1 MIIIS
6 GSNKGGA
13 GKTTTAVNLAVALA
27 IRGHDVCLFNADKQR
42 SAANWYDTREENGY
56 EPKITLVEKF
66 DNIASTLRSLD
77 NKYDYVIV
85 DVSGKNSREL
95 VTGGLVADVVIA
107 PHQCSQF
114 DMDTLEEL
122 EQQTIAW
129 LDQNPKLKVFSYQT
143 MATTNP
149 VLQGKERHEF
159 LEFMKDFE
167 GITPLNAIGYHR
179 KVYRDAVSDGRAV
192 VELNNPKAT
201 AEINVL
207 IEEVLSGA

>member
-95 VTGGLVADVVIA
+95 VTGGLVADVIIA

-159 LEFMKDFE
+159 LEFMKGFE

-179 KVYRDAVSDGRAV
+179 KVNRDAVSDGRAV

-201 AEINVL
+201 AEINAL

>member
-167 GITPLNAIGYHR
+167 GITPLKAIGYHR

-201 AEINVL
+201 AEINAL